1 MSKLIIRMSK
11 LIIRMSELIKWT
23 SNLVNIVFVT
33 LYTVYFTFLSLYTI
47 NIFMSQ
53 TVTPTA
59 THSQKD
65 ATEWSFGSFSSFWLT
80 PFSSIQQTNPFMLRF
95 PVIGSRCTFP
105 RRFFHPALAKSMF
118 GLFPFIHVIRIISA
132 EVCMANII

>member
-23 SNLVNIVFVT
+23 SNLVNILFVT

-59 THSQKD
+59 THSRKD
-65 ATEWSFGSFSSFWLT
+65 ATEWLFGSFSSFWLT

-95 PVIGSRCTFP
+95 PVVGSRCTFP
-105 RRFFHPALAKSMF
+105 RRFSTRHYSEIDVWPW
-118 GLFPFIHVIRIISA
+118 VISVYSRYSHYFSGP
-132 EVCMANII
+132 